1 MILPFPIRREGRF
14 QQVFENEEFEVDE
27 ANIDQFLELE
37 RRSQNS
43 KIELDID
50 SISDE
55 YEDADADAD
64 EDNYNGNDI
73 PNSNNNIN
81 NNNNNNN
88 NNSNNNQNKQQQQRK
103 KDFKKGIS
111 SEDARRKREESAN
124 DIRKVKRDEGL
135 LKRRNFG
142 SVTAN
147 PTASDCSINVDP
159 NNTLANAAND
169 CSSSSASALVLL
181 PAHLEALQS
190 QDYAHQLEA
199 CIHVRKMLSIEKN
212 PPIDTVLRSGI
223 VPRIIEFLN
232 RFEAP
237 KLQFEA
243 AWVSWNNYYRQSSSY
258 KKSGMLY
265 N

>member
-1 MILPFPIRREGRF
+1 MHSR
-14 QQVFENEEFEVDE
+14 DK
-27 ANIDQFLELE
+27 
-37 RRSQNS
+37 QN
-43 KIELDID
+43 
-50 SISDE
+50 
-55 YEDADADAD
+55 
-64 EDNYNGNDI
+64 
-73 PNSNNNIN
+73 
-81 NNNNNNN
+81 
-88 NNSNNNQNKQQQQRK
+88 QRK

-111 SEDARRKREESAN
+111 VEDARRKREESAN

-159 NNTLANAAND
+159 NNTPANAAND
-169 CSSSSASALVLL
+169 CSSSSSLVLL
-181 PAHLEALQS
+181 PVHVEALQS
-190 QDYAHQLEA
+190 QDYAPQLEA
-199 CIHVRKMLSIEKN
+199 CIHIRKMLSVEKN

-243 AWVSWNNYYRQSSSY
+243 AWVS
-258 KKSGMLY
+258 
-265 N
+265 